1 MDQYNHELW
10 KYNTEMS
17 IPFNQQIPIPKT
29 LSADTKKHII
39 LLSVH
44 AHQLASQVVWI
55 DLTLSLRDIKCCYV
69 Q

>member
-1 MDQYNHELW
+1 MNFESITQ
-10 KYNTEMS
+10 MS

-44 AHQLASQVVWI
+44 AHQLASQVV
-55 DLTLSLRDIKCCYV
+55 
-69 Q
+69 